1 MQEKFASLV
10 QPKFVGSNQVGA
22 TINARTCEGS
32 GVIPEADDI
41 LLRFCQT
48 RNEGVLGPEA
58 GNIENGGLV
67 LNEPPELKETRIGRR
82 GDDGTCND
90 DRRV

>member
-1 MQEKFASLV
+1 V

-67 LNEPPELKETRIGRR
+67 LNEPPELRDKNWAER
-82 GDDGTCND
+82 
-90 DRRV
+90 

>member
-1 MQEKFASLV
+1 
-10 QPKFVGSNQVGA
+10 VGGNQVEA
-22 TINARTCEGS
+22 TINARICEGS

-41 LLRFCQT
+41 LLIFCQT

-67 LNEPPELKETRIGRR
+67 LNEPPELKETNIGRG

-90 DRRV
+90 DRRA